1 MLLNQLKKKYML
13 LSLFNNQ
20 YIKVSIFD
28 LKNIIEEVVRAL
40 INIKI
45 IDKRNITFLN
55 VKPIKVYIH
64 SFCPCKEKQSPIV
77 PRKT

>member
-1 MLLNQLKKKYML
+1 ML

-40 INIKI
+40 NNIKI

-55 VKPIKVYIH
+55 VKPIKVYFSNLKDINIAN
-64 SFCPCKEKQSPIV
+64 KQL
-77 PRKT
+77 